1 MPGARENTSQ
11 QDEIGLVK
19 RPITREGS
27 ANFQEKGKLNAATS
41 LKIVQSI
48 IRNRG
53 NLPRQSTE
61 EDSAQKHSKRDSV
74 VMHHTASDSVV
85 HDLRKPK
92 IKLVLHGAF
101 NM

>member
-1 MPGARENTSQ
+1 MVCVVVT
-11 QDEIGLVK
+11 
-19 RPITREGS
+19 PIIE
-27 ANFQEKGKLNAATS
+27 
-41 LKIVQSI
+41 IVQSI
-48 IRNRG
+48 VRNRD

-74 VMHHTASDSVV
+74 VMHHTSGDSVV

-92 IKLVLHGAF
+92 INLVLHGAF